1 MQTPEQR
8 SAYNNAGADDTSACM
23 DLKDKW
29 EIKPVCFPYQ
39 THYNL
44 IQKLKSG
51 KNRMDFSPIT
61 FFIHVIILPVG
72 TTCNK
77 SIYSELS

>member
-8 SAYNNAGADDTSACM
+8 SAYNNAGADDTHG
-23 DLKDKW
+23 LYGLRLYGFI

-44 IQKLKSG
+44 IQKLNG
-51 KNRMDFSPIT
+51 ENRMDFSPIT

-72 TTCNK
+72 TTCNL
-77 SIYSELS
+77 YLQ